1 VKALGP
7 GQVDADEER
16 VAGLARAGARRDGG
30 DARRGDE
37 LESQNGGDDGGDDG
51 DRDDPEAMMRCERDD
66 PSFSV
71 RLDRTAKRIQES
83 PAPF

>member
-1 VKALGP
+1 V
-7 GQVDADEER
+7 
-16 VAGLARAGARRDGG
+16 
-30 DARRGDE
+30 RRGDE
-37 LESQNGGDDGGDDG
+37 LEGKNGDDDSRGD